1 MANHGCDFPFRSR
14 GSLAG
19 LAAFWTAEA
28 RNPDSA
34 HAEVARRIVDR
45 IEARAGLASGTLDST
60 PGALDSTPVA
70 EDADLVEAMFEGL
83 LPPAERDR
91 AILVGVVPYGSA
103 ELLYESREAS
113 RLGLAQSMGDSLC
126 LNVTQD
132 MWEVGSTVSAYNLV
146 ISRLYGVEP
155 DFDYPIVVT
164 LEDPETGL
172 ARHLRLRWDTRFV
185 EVAAR
190 DDVRSVTEAEL
201 DRVLA
206 EPMNI
211 ALWMEVLPPEAFE
224 FRGLTLIHAVDV
236 TADHALSLLKN
247 DLLAKGA
254 MSSPERVDHL
264 QYRIRTL
271 MRRNDLRLGLIA
283 VERGDGVEGI
293 ISARPLGRSLL
304 LGSADA
310 PDCPHKKDSV
320 YAKAVE
326 TREPVVV
333 HDLEAAEVRTG
344 FERHLLSQGIRNLLI
359 WPLFENGEF
368 VGLVELGS
376 PTPGAINAFNSLKL
390 AEVQGL
396 FATAIERFA
405 NEREDRIQAVIKQQY
420 TAIHPAVEWKFREAA
435 LRYVQDEEGGE
446 TPTVEPVVFP
456 GVYPLYG
463 LSDIRGSSETR
474 NAAIQGDL
482 LEQLRLAEEVV
493 CSAFRLDPLP
503 ILDQLSFRVGQFIER
518 VEDSLRSED
527 ETAVLEFLRGEV
539 EPLFERL
546 RVLGPSVAEATDR
559 YYADIDPSLGVLY
572 RRRKDFEESVA
583 RINQTIDSVL
593 EEEQGRAQAMH
604 PHYCEKFKTDGV
616 EHTVYIGES
625 ISRGGGFHPMHLG
638 NLRLWQLL
646 LMVRV
651 ERALREERDSLPVH
665 LETTHLVLVQ
675 DHPLAIRFRPDEKQ
689 FDVDGAYNIRYE
701 IAKKRIDKA
710 VIRGSRERLTRPGTL
725 SVVYSQTREAAE
737 YRKYLA
743 FLEDRGLVEGP
754 VEEFELEDLQGLH
767 GLKAFRAT
775 IADGASSEAGWRED
789 GEVVQFPDRN
799 GPRTPAAS
807 A

>member
-14 GSLAG
+14 GSLTG
-19 LAAFWTAEA
+19 LAAFWKAEA
-28 RNPDSA
+28 HNPDSA
-34 HAEVARRIVDR
+34 HAEVARRIAER
-45 IEARAGLASGTLDST
+45 IEARPHLTLGTLDSEAAT
-60 PGALDSTPVA
+60 QHG
-70 EDADLVEAMFEGL
+70 DLIESMFEGL

-91 AILVGVVPYGSA
+91 AIMVGVVPYGSA
-103 ELLYESREAS
+103 ELLYESREAR
-113 RLGLAQSMGDSLC
+113 RLGMSKSLGDSFC
-126 LNVTQD
+126 MNVTRD
-132 MWEVGSTVSAYNLV
+132 MWEVGSTVSAYNLI

-155 DFDYPIVVT
+155 DFDYPIVIT

-172 ARHLRLRWDTRFV
+172 ARHLRLRWDPRFV

-190 DDVRSVTEAEL
+190 DDVRSVPDSEL

-211 ALWMEVLPPEAFE
+211 PLWMEVLPPEAFE
-224 FRGLTLIHAVDV
+224 FRGVTLIHAVDV

-254 MSSPERVDHL
+254 MSSPDRVDHL

-271 MRRNDLRLGLIA
+271 MRRSDLLLGLIA
-283 VERGDGVEGI
+283 VERGDGIEGI
-293 ISARPLGRSLL
+293 VSARPLGRSLL
-304 LGSADA
+304 LGNEDA
-310 PDCPHKKDSV
+310 PDCPHKKESF
-320 YAKAVE
+320 YARAIE

-333 HDLEAAEVRTG
+333 HDLEASEVRTG
-344 FERHLLSQGIRNLLI
+344 FERHLVSQGIRNLLV

-368 VGLVELGS
+368 VGVVELGS

-396 FATAIERFA
+396 FATAIERVTQ
-405 NEREDRIQAVIKQQY
+405 EREDRIQAVIKQQY

-435 LRYVQDEEGGE
+435 LRYVRDEALGE
-446 TPTVEPVVFP
+446 PPKVEPVVFP

-474 NAAIQGDL
+474 NSAIQRDL

-493 CSAFRLDPLP
+493 CSAFRLEPLP

-518 VEDSLRSED
+518 VGDSLRSED

-539 EPLFERL
+539 EPLFDRL
-546 RVLGPSVAEATDR
+546 RNLGPSVAAATER
-559 YYADIDPSLGVLY
+559 YYADIDTALGVLY

-583 RINQTIDSVL
+583 RINQTIGAILD
-593 EEEQGRAQAMH
+593 EEQVRAQSMH
-604 PHYCEKFKTDGV
+604 PHYFEKFKTDGV
-616 EHTVYIGES
+616 EHTVYVGSS
-625 ISRGGGFHPMHLG
+625 ISGGDRYHPMHLS

-651 ERALREERDSLPVH
+651 ERALREERGNLPIP

-710 VIRGSRERLTRPGTL
+710 VVRGSRERLTRPGTL
-725 SVVYSQTREAAE
+725 SVVYSQNREASE
-737 YRKYLA
+737 YRRYLA
-743 FLEDRGLVEGP
+743 FLEDRGFIEGP

-767 GLKAFRAT
+767 GLRAFRAT
-775 IADGASSEAGWRED
+775 IAEGSSAEVHW
-789 GEVVQFPDRN
+789 GEEGELVQFPDRN
-799 GPRTPAAS
+799 GPREPAAS